1 MDLAEIAR
9 AHPGWFRLW
18 VVASLVWVAAAII
31 AQWDDVFPASPVRTS
46 GTPGITYPDME
57 FHRACDARFGVLK
70 PTQAQLVECVSELKS
85 TAERKQAW
93 RRLKPFLIILLPPIL
108 VPLAAVGAVQ
118 TSRWVKRGFDE
129 AKSR

>member
-46 GTPGITYPDME
+46 GTPGITSPDIE
-57 FHRACDARFGVLK
+57 FHRACDARFGVHCR
-70 PTQAQLVECVSELKS
+70 TQAGVAQTEALSDHSIASDLG
-85 TAERKQAW
+85 
-93 RRLKPFLIILLPPIL
+93 PP
-108 VPLAAVGAVQ
+108 
-118 TSRWVKRGFDE
+118 RGCRGG
-129 AKSR
+129 SNQSMG